1 MRLNNTEILLTE
13 PRGFCAGV
21 ERAIE
26 IVNRAVEIFDETIY
40 VKHEVVHN
48 KQVIEKLVEKG
59 VIFVDSLDTVPDRSI
74 LIYSAHG
81 VSKEISDSAKKKR
94 LKIFDATCPLVT
106 KVHFEIHKFASQN
119 VDVVLVGHSG
129 HPEVEGTMG
138 QYISEKGKI
147 HLIENTDDIEKLNI
161 DNDRLAYVTQ
171 TTLSVDDTHN
181 IVANLKKKFPN
192 ILGPRKDDICYA
204 TQNRQEAVKKILEFC
219 DSLIVVG
226 SQNSSN
232 SQRLREIGVQYGI
245 KSYLIDDINQISID
259 DLSGDKVV
267 GITAGAS
274 APEDTVDSLVKFLL
288 SKGAKM
294 SDKNLSFKSENIT
307 FSIPK
312 ELRTTS
318 T

>member
-1 MRLNNTEILLTE
+1 M
-13 PRGFCAGV
+13 
-21 ERAIE
+21 
-26 IVNRAVEIFDETIY
+26 
-40 VKHEVVHN
+40 
-48 KQVIEKLVEKG
+48 
-59 VIFVDSLDTVPDRSI
+59 
-74 LIYSAHG
+74 
-81 VSKEISDSAKKKR
+81 
-94 LKIFDATCPLVT
+94 KIFDATCPLVT

-147 HLIENTDDIEKLNI
+147 HLIETTNDIETLNI
-161 DNDRLAYVTQ
+161 DNDTLAYVTQ

-259 DLSGDKVV
+259 DLSGDKII

-294 SDKNLSFKSENIT
+294 SDRNLSFKSENIT